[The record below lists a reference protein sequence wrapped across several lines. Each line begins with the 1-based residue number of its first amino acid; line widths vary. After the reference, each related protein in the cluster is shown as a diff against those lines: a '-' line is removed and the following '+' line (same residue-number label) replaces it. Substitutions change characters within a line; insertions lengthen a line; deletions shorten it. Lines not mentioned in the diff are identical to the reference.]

1 MKNFILD
8 TNVALIDSN
17 CLYKFGEN
25 NIHIPLSVIREL
37 ETFKTNLDILGKN
50 ARAFCKII
58 DELTRE
64 NNTTQNIKVKD
75 STLFISELDSSV
87 ADNDI
92 VTIALNLPN
101 SIVVSNDTQVRIF
114 ARGKGVLAQEYKA
127 VDEKDLDDLYDG
139 IKYIN
144 IEDILIDEAYQRGS
158 MALSILDIDY
168 ETYPNQQFVISGIH
182 NENKKFIGILKD
194 KTIFKCNFLDNK
206 PSGIKTRNLEQ
217 RLAVNLLLDE
227 DISCVTLSGTHGS
240 SKSFLALACALQIY
254 DEHKCDKILIIR
266 SPIALSK
273 DLNSGFVKG
282 NQVEKLM
289 ANMGAISSNLENMK
303 EGKSRLTGNDLLES
317 YIEQKIIEPIDV
329 SRILGSSFTN
339 KIIIVD
345 EAQSFTANE
354 LRAIISRV
362 GENSR
367 MFITSDLKQQS
378 MNKLLPEAT
387 GVFRLIENMKQSELT
402 GHITMKSI
410 YRSEFVQDIEK
421 YW

>member
-1 MKNFILD
+1 
-8 TNVALIDSN
+8 
-17 CLYKFGEN
+17 
-25 NIHIPLSVIREL
+25 
-37 ETFKTNLDILGKN
+37 
-50 ARAFCKII
+50 
-58 DELTRE
+58 
-64 NNTTQNIKVKD
+64 
-75 STLFISELDSSV
+75 
-87 ADNDI
+87 
-92 VTIALNLPN
+92 
-101 SIVVSNDTQVRIF
+101 
-114 ARGKGVLAQEYKA
+114 
-127 VDEKDLDDLYDG
+127 
-139 IKYIN
+139 
-144 IEDILIDEAYQRGS
+144 
-158 MALSILDIDY
+158 
-168 ETYPNQQFVISGIH
+168 
-182 NENKKFIGILKD
+182 
-194 KTIFKCNFLDNK
+194 
-206 PSGIKTRNLEQ
+206 
-217 RLAVNLLLDE
+217 
-227 DISCVTLSGTHGS
+227 
-240 SKSFLALACALQIY
+240 
-254 DEHKCDKILIIR
+254 
-266 SPIALSK
+266 
-273 DLNSGFVKG
+273 
-282 NQVEKLM
+282 M

-367 MFITSDLKQQS
+367 MFITSDLKQQR